1 MSPAPTED
9 ARGVETGPEE
19 PKSPSMPGRA
29 GSGVD
34 PLARNL
40 CWRSI
45 QYVLQLLFTAWLRY
59 RAKGIEHLPP
69 SSGALLLSNHQSFLD
84 PLLIGLPLR
93 RPVSF
98 LARDSLFR
106 APIVGWVLRNTYVM
120 PLNREGGAAAGI
132 KETLRRMD
140 QGYLVGLFPE
150 GTRSHDGSVGDFK
163 PGFAALLRRSKL
175 PVIPVGIH
183 GAHRALGRR
192 VLSLRPERVCVV
204 FGPPLDRARL
214 DELSKRGREA
224 ELIAYVR
231 EAVMACQRDADGW
244 IGG

>member
-1 MSPAPTED
+1 
-9 ARGVETGPEE
+9 
-19 PKSPSMPGRA
+19 
-29 GSGVD
+29 
-34 PLARNL
+34 
-40 CWRSI
+40 
-45 QYVLQLLFTAWLRY
+45 
-59 RAKGIEHLPP
+59 
-69 SSGALLLSNHQSFLD
+69 
-84 PLLIGLPLR
+84 LIGLPLR

-120 PLNREGGAAAGI
+120 PLNREGGAASGI

-150 GTRSHDGSVGDFK
+150 GTRSHDGSVGEFK

-231 EAVMACQRDADGW
+231 ETVMACQRDADGW
-244 IGG
+244 MGE

>member
-1 MSPAPTED
+1 MSPPAPI
-9 ARGVETGPEE
+9 
-19 PKSPSMPGRA
+19 PSEAATPP
-29 GSGVD
+29 VD
-34 PLARNL
+34 PCARNL
-40 CWRSI
+40 HWRCF
-45 QYVLQLLFTAWLRY
+45 QYLLQLLFTTCLRY
-59 RAKGIEHLPP
+59 RARGLEHLPA

-84 PLLIGLPLR
+84 PLLIGLPLQ

-98 LARDSLFR
+98 LARDNLFR

-120 PLNREGGAAAGI
+120 PLNREGGAASGI
-132 KETLRRMD
+132 KETLKRMD

-150 GTRSHDGSVGDFK
+150 GTRSQDGSVGEFK

-175 PVIPVGIH
+175 PVVPVGIH

-204 FGPPLDRARL
+204 FGPPLDRGRL
-214 DELSKRGREA
+214 EELSQRGREA

-231 EAVMACQRDADGW
+231 EAVVACQREADEW
-244 IGG
+244 IGLSTGCG

>member
-1 MSPAPTED
+1 MPPDAPLPDATRPA
-9 ARGVETGPEE
+9 
-19 PKSPSMPGRA
+19 
-29 GSGVD
+29 VD
-34 PLARNL
+34 PQARNL
-40 CWRSI
+40 HWRSI
-45 QYVLQLLFTAWLRY
+45 QYLLQLLFTPWLRY
-59 RAKGIEHLPP
+59 RARGLENLPA

-84 PLLIGLPLR
+84 PLLIGLPLQ

-120 PLNREGGAAAGI
+120 PLNREGGAASGI
-132 KETLRRMD
+132 KETLKRMD

-150 GTRSHDGSVGDFK
+150 GTRSHDGSVGEFK

-175 PVIPVGIH
+175 PVLPIGIH

-214 DELSKRGREA
+214 DELSQRGREA
-224 ELIAYVR
+224 ELIAFVR
-231 EAVMACQRDADGW
+231 EAVITCQREADEW
-244 IGG
+244 IGRP

>member
-1 MSPAPTED
+1 MSLPAPMPPD
-9 ARGVETGPEE
+9 APLPDATRP
-19 PKSPSMPGRA
+19 A
-29 GSGVD
+29 VD
-34 PLARNL
+34 PQARNL
-40 CWRSI
+40 HWRSI
-45 QYVLQLLFTAWLRY
+45 QYLLQLLFTPWLRY
-59 RAKGIEHLPP
+59 RARGLENLPA

-84 PLLIGLPLR
+84 PLLIGLPLQ

-120 PLNREGGAAAGI
+120 PLNREGGAASGI
-132 KETLRRMD
+132 KETLKRMD

-150 GTRSHDGSVGDFK
+150 GTRSHDGSVGEFK

-175 PVIPVGIH
+175 PVLPIGIH

-214 DELSKRGREA
+214 DELSQRGREA
-224 ELIAYVR
+224 ELIAFVR
-231 EAVMACQRDADGW
+231 EAVITCQREADEW
-244 IGG
+244 IGRP